1 MEEPR
6 SSSAQWCPKQ
16 EALLRSWAEKSAGYR
31 YLHNHARLMFK
42 RQNDWLSYPSIVIAS
57 ITGVG
62 GFAVVS
68 PTQSE
73 STTSENRQK
82 LVFVQYFF
90 AFLNVLGG
98 ILTSVAKF
106 NQSHELMSKHSHM
119 CNAYSKFYRSI
130 DMQLSLE
137 DKYREPV
144 LEYVQKMRTEFDRLL
159 DEGPDIPRQSIVAFK
174 ENFPD
179 KTTNIPD
186 VCNGLSI
193 MQYAAEEEFANRT
206 VTQQFTRLFQHVRK
220 KRSQDFLRR
229 AASDDVTTTV

>member
-1 MEEPR
+1 MSPGEEVA
-6 SSSAQWCPKQ
+6 AQWCPKQ

-42 RQNDWLSYPSIVIAS
+42 RQNDWLSYPSIIIAS

-62 GFAVVS
+62 GFATVA

-73 STTSENRQK
+73 ATTSDNRMK
-82 LVFVQYFF
+82 LMYVQYFF

-98 ILTSVAKF
+98 VLTSIAKF

-144 LEYVQKMRTEFDRLL
+144 LDYVQKMRTEFDRLL
-159 DEGPDIPRQSIVAFK
+159 DDSPDIPRQSIVAFK
-174 ENFPD
+174 EAFPD
-179 KTTNIPD
+179 KKTNIPD

-193 MQYAAEEEFANRT
+193 MQYAAEEEFVNKR
-206 VTQQFTRLFQHVRK
+206 VSNQITRLFRHVRNK
-220 KRSQDFLRR
+220 KSQDFLRR
-229 AASDDVTTTV
+229 AASEDTTV

>member
-1 MEEPR
+1 MSPVEEVA
-6 SSSAQWCPKQ
+6 AQWCPKQ
-16 EALLRSWAEKSAGYR
+16 ESLLQSWAEKSAGYR

-42 RQNDWLSYPSIVIAS
+42 RQNDWLSYPSIIIAS

-62 GFAVVS
+62 GFATVA

-73 STTSENRQK
+73 NTTSDNRTK
-82 LVFVQYFF
+82 LMYVQYFF

-98 ILTSVAKF
+98 VLTSIAKF

-144 LEYVQKMRTEFDRLL
+144 LDYVQKMRTEFDRLL
-159 DEGPDIPRQSIVAFK
+159 DDSPDIPRQSIVAFK
-174 ENFPD
+174 EAFPD
-179 KTTNIPD
+179 KKTNIPD

-193 MQYAAEEEFANRT
+193 MQYAAEEEFVNKK
-206 VTQQFTRLFQHVRK
+206 VSSQLTRLFKHVRN
-220 KRSQDFLRR
+220 KRSHDFLRR
-229 AASDDVTTTV
+229 AASEDTTV

>member
-1 MEEPR
+1 
-6 SSSAQWCPKQ
+6 
-16 EALLRSWAEKSAGYR
+16 
-31 YLHNHARLMFK
+31 MFK

-229 AASDDVTTTV
+229 AASEDVTTTV

>member
-1 MEEPR
+1 MNQEE
-6 SSSAQWCPKQ
+6 AKWCPKQ
-16 EALLRSWAEKSAGYR
+16 EGLLRSWAEKSAGYR

-42 RQNDWLSYPSIVIAS
+42 RQNDWLSYPSIIIAS

-62 GFAVVS
+62 GFATVA

-73 STTSENRQK
+73 ATTQDNRMK
-82 LVFVQYFF
+82 LMYVQYFF

-98 ILTSVAKF
+98 VLTSIAKF

-144 LEYVQKMRTEFDRLL
+144 LDYVQKMRTEFDRLL
-159 DEGPDIPRQSIVAFK
+159 DDSPDIPRQSIIAFK
-174 ENFPD
+174 EAFPE
-179 KTTNIPD
+179 KKTNIPD

-193 MQYAAEEEFANRT
+193 MQYAAEEEFVNKRVAN
-206 VTQQFTRLFQHVRK
+206 QFSRLFQHVRN
-220 KRSQDFLRR
+220 KRSRDFLRR
-229 AASDDVTTTV
+229 AASEEVDV